1 MHSQKLSIVI
11 ILTPFSVSAV
21 SIFLCERFAFDISVA
36 YSNSDPLGC
45 NEDIKVSVEGLC
57 KNTNSAAASS
67 LFWVNL
73 FYFSILSN
81 FILFIKAQATL
92 LFFFNRSFFFNL
104 VIIKK
109 NPLLTLIFTLL
120 LKFFYKYEPMNS
132 QFLNALK
139 EFKGTFSIL
148 INQMIFFLSFY
159 LCQEN

>member
-81 FILFIKAQATL
+81 FILFGFL
-92 LFFFNRSFFFNL
+92 LFNQLFIYRKNLFFC
-104 VIIKK
+104 KK
-109 NPLLTLIFTLL
+109 I
-120 LKFFYKYEPMNS
+120 
-132 QFLNALK
+132 
-139 EFKGTFSIL
+139 
-148 INQMIFFLSFY
+148 
-159 LCQEN
+159 